1 MGQSMETFC
10 RGTVTLPKRDVAL
23 TNAVRTIYDGLLE
36 VTGVPRIRLGPVSLP
51 ATILG
56 STGLYPAAG
65 KWKTQPGLTEPLTL
79 LRGDNNNQATDLKV
93 WIRESGIP
101 RLSGSGR
108 SADVSIPRAIYLKST

>member
-1 MGQSMETFC
+1 MGQSMGTFC
-10 RGTVTLPKRDVAL
+10 RVTVTLPKRDVAP

-36 VTGVPRIRLGPVSLP
+36 VTGVPRCCLGPVSLP

-56 STGLYPAAG
+56 FTSLYPAAG
-65 KWKTQPGLTEPLTL
+65 NWKSKPGLSEPLIL
-79 LRGDNNNQATDLKV
+79 LRGDNNQATDLKV